1 MENDMSSFAIITEAH
16 TLDDALFEKVFANEA
31 SDRVA
36 ATVAACLLQVTNTT
50 NSEKADEVR
59 RLVADLC
66 HDNEAGDDILAM
78 ASQIQELRNRRL
90 AAKHPGYK
98 GQ

>member
-1 MENDMSSFAIITEAH
+1 MSYAIITEVH
-16 TLDDALFEKVFANEA
+16 TLDDALFEKVFLNEA

-36 ATVAACLLQVTNTT
+36 ATVAACLLQATNTP
-50 NSEKADEVR
+50 NSDRADEIL

-66 HDNEAGDDILAM
+66 HDNEAGDDIIAM
-78 ASQIQELRNRRL
+78 ANQIQELRNWRYT
-90 AAKHPGYK
+90 AKQPGYK